1 MGYSR
6 WNFSVCNT
14 KRFFFFTLSLPG
26 EREKSETH
34 GEGSRRAERGR
45 GEQRN
50 TEFECQL
57 RTWLMT
63 TPHNG
68 KTNCYSLRSFASVCF
83 PCRVEH
89 ALIHTFEERHILSFR
104 LCRSIDISTLIHM
117 CLLCEEKYN
126 EATAESRKTWC
137 PYMWLPLIDHPTMSL
152 TQYYSTW
159 FAWEKNIEKKNTQYT
174 WYSCEILQ
182 KVCVLL
188 QFYISSLPPLKL

>member
-1 MGYSR
+1 
-6 WNFSVCNT
+6 
-14 KRFFFFTLSLPG
+14 
-26 EREKSETH
+26 
-34 GEGSRRAERGR
+34 
-45 GEQRN
+45 
-50 TEFECQL
+50 
-57 RTWLMT
+57 MT

-89 ALIHTFEERHILSFR
+89 TLIHTFEERHILSFR
-104 LCRSIDISTLIHM
+104 LCRSNDISTLIHM

-159 FAWEKNIEKKNTQYT
+159 FAWEKKHREKKYT
-174 WYSCEILQ
+174 VYLIFMWNPAKS
-182 KVCVLL
+182 VCITSVLHL
-188 QFYISSLPPLKL
+188 LTSSFEAVIITAAARGRHLTTTL